1 MDRREKV
8 EFILYQMKIQLKKR
22 DLIRLAIVSR
32 KINTKNLNEPNIID
46 LKIVYYTYMVALN
59 IHDQKYI
66 DTAKSYKEIFDTL
79 DKNPEIRDTIQSKM
93 DFDFN
98 VDYLNCLES
107 FVLFLVLAPHSNEQV
122 ELLNDL

>member
-66 DTAKSYKEIFDTL
+66 DTAKSY
-79 DKNPEIRDTIQSKM
+79 
-93 DFDFN
+93 
-98 VDYLNCLES
+98 
-107 FVLFLVLAPHSNEQV
+107 
-122 ELLNDL
+122 